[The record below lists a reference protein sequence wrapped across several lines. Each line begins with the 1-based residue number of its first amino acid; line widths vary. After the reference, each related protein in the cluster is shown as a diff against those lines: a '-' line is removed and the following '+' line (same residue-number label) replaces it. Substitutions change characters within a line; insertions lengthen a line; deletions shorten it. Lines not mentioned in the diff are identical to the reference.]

1 MPAKS
6 EKQERFMQAVAN
18 NPKFAKKVGVP
29 QSVGREFTK
38 KEGSKMPNT
47 KRMNLLEQLGRV
59 DSEKA
64 RTPKG
69 KANLMAEKKRVVG
82 EVKKMKSGGMAKMT
96 KSEMASKMGT
106 VKTAKPSMGSAS
118 KRADGVAMKGKTKG
132 MMPKM
137 MRKGG
142 RAC

>member
-38 KEGSKMPNT
+38 DEGSKMANT
-47 KRMNLLEQLGRV
+47 KRMNKLEEMGRL

-64 RTPKG
+64 YTAKG
-69 KANLMAEKKRVVG
+69 KKNLAAEKKRVVKDI
-82 EVKKMKSGGMAKMT
+82 KKMKSGGLAAGH
-96 KSEMASKMGT
+96 KS
-106 VKTAKPSMGSAS
+106 
-118 KRADGVAMKGKTKG
+118 ADGIAKKGKTRG
-132 MMPKM
+132 MQPKM
-137 MRKGG
+137 MAKGG
-142 RAC
+142 KAC